1 MLFMLLLLIFLGIG
15 AAIWFHGLWSCA
27 ITVVNLI
34 LAMLIAT
41 NYYEPTADLIESFEP
56 AYSYLYDVLAL
67 WLLFIISFG
76 ILRGISDAISSNKI
90 EFSLPVE
97 MTGRSL
103 LAIWASWLIICFI
116 SFTLHIA
123 PLNSATPLGAYTT
136 PSAGIF
142 LGQQPDHLWLGFFQ
156 QSSRGSFAGGTE
168 FDTDGVF
175 LYKYH
180 KRRELYAAQAGMA
193 K

>member
-1 MLFMLLLLIFLGIG
+1 MLFMLLLLIFLGVG
-15 AAIWFHGLWSCA
+15 AAIWFHGLWSSA

-34 LAMLIAT
+34 LSMLIAT
-41 NYYEPTADLIESFEP
+41 NYYEPTADLIESLEP
-56 AYSYLYDVLAL
+56 SYSHLYDVLAL

-116 SFTLHIA
+116 AFTLHIA
-123 PLNSATPLGAYTT
+123 PLNSVTPLGAYNT
-136 PSAGIF
+136 PSEGIF

-156 QSSRGSFAGGTE
+156 QSSRGSFAGSQE

-180 KRRELYAAQAGMA
+180 KRRALYAAQPGMA